1 MNRKNPEHVIRIGNV
16 SASVFARKI
25 EKEGEPARVIRSVN
39 LQKRYMDGASAKFSS
54 SFGLTELPQA
64 IEVLKR
70 ALQYVADAES
80 VVAQVSSEPD
90 DF

>member
-1 MNRKNPEHVIRIGNV
+1 MSRQNPEHVIRIGSV

-25 EKEGEPARVIRSVN
+25 EREGESDRIVRSVN
-39 LQKRYMDGASAKFSS
+39 LQKRYMDGNTAKFSS

-70 ALQYVADAES
+70 AMQYVADAEA
-80 VVAQVSSEPD
+80 VVVQVSSEAD
-90 DF
+90 QF